1 MEGIDPQIRMLLEV
15 AYEAVVDSDLSISS
29 IKGTNTGVY
38 VGHCFSD
45 YHNGIITN
53 IEEVNGYENVG
64 SANSMAAN
72 KISYFFDIHG
82 PSFTV
87 DTACSSSLVALDRA
101 CNDLSSGIVDR
112 AMVAGVS
119 LNLRPTI
126 SKVFQKYNM
135 LSPTGTCHSFDVAAD
150 GYCRSETIAVLFLQ
164 SSRAFPSGT
173 RIQNIFKNASLS

>member
-1 MEGIDPQIRMLLEV
+1 MDPQIRMLLEV
-15 AYEAVVDSDLSISS
+15 AYEAVVDSNLSISS

-45 YHNGIITN
+45 YHNGVITN

-101 CNDLSSGIVDR
+101 CNDLSTGIVDR
-112 AMVAGVS
+112 AIVAGVS

-135 LSPTGTCHSFDVAAD
+135 LSPTGTCHSFDSGAD
-150 GYCRSETIAVLFLQ
+150 GYCRSETIAALFLQ
-164 SSRAFPSGT
+164 SSRAFHSG
-173 RIQNIFKNASLS
+173 IYEFIF